1 MDENFFGDRLR
12 LLRNERDIS
21 AREMSLALGQNETY
35 INKIENK
42 QRIVSMSSF
51 FKICDYLN
59 VSPSDFFD
67 EQIKN
72 TAYKD
77 DALLKKIQKLT
88 AKQAEHIE
96 YILDDILNS

>member
-1 MDENFFGDRLR
+1 MDDNFFGDRLR

-42 QRIVSMSSF
+42 QRTVSMSSF

-59 VSPSDFFD
+59 VSPSDFFN

-72 TAYKD
+72 TAYRD
-77 DALLKKIQKLT
+77 STLLKKIQKLT
-88 AKQAEHIE
+88 VKQAEHIE
-96 YILDDILNS
+96 LLLDDILNN